1 MGKIPKIKIGGNI
14 NGKSIDGNFN
24 NSNNGS
30 ELDDM
35 NNIDNLNFDHTQ
47 MDNNLKK
54 YLKEIDDSLNK
65 ARLKVESLNNKEGM
79 LNKILT
85 STNAQLENTPASN
98 PKLAGVLQSI
108 FIKQLESLNTINEA
122 IIRYEDLIQRY
133 VKIKIDIENQKLGAY
148 LKIKAANKTSDKLED
163 DFTGILDNLHK
174 ISQDKDMLFNVAEE
188 AQRQL
193 RIQNY

>member
-14 NGKSIDGNFN
+14 AEKTTDGVFN
-24 NSNNGS
+24 TTSNTSDIN
-30 ELDDM
+30 D
-35 NNIDNLNFDHTQ
+35 IDNLNFDHTQ

-54 YLKEIDDSLNK
+54 YLKEIDDSLTK

-79 LNKILT
+79 LNKIIT
-85 STNAQLENTPASN
+85 STNAQLENTSSNN
-98 PKLAGVLQSI
+98 PKLIGVLQSI
-108 FIKQLESLNTINEA
+108 FIKQLESLNMINEA

-148 LKIKAANKTSDKLED
+148 IKIKAANKTSDKLED

-174 ISQDKDMLFNVAEE
+174 ISQDKEMLFNVAEE

-193 RIQNY
+193 KIQNY